1 MVGGH
6 KVAFSTSS
14 YSSFTRYKQ
23 TGLLLRD
30 QLLVENKNE
39 FIINEFY
46 MWRGPQQNGNNKLF
60 EIITV
65 GKSPYDKS
73 KYEQNLKLRLCYTFV
88 NQYMKAINRR
98 CVYTLSNHYNM

>member
-1 MVGGH
+1 MLCFLDRNKIG
-6 KVAFSTSS
+6 FSTSS

-46 MWRGPQQNGNNKLF
+46 MWRGPQENGKNELF
-60 EIITV
+60 EKITA
-65 GKSPYDKS
+65 GRSLYDKI
-73 KYEQNLKLRLCYTFV
+73 KYERNLKLRLSYTFE
-88 NQYMKAINRR
+88 NQHMKVLNRR
-98 CVYTLSNHYNM
+98 CVYCLTNR